1 MEKKPYEKV
10 GLTSEEYQRILDIL
24 GREPNELE
32 LNMYGVMWSEH
43 CSYKN
48 SKPVLKM
55 FPTSGERV
63 LQGPGE
69 NAGIVDIG
77 DGLAVVMKIESH
89 NHPSAVEPY
98 QGAATGVG
106 GIVRDIFTM
115 GARPVALLDSLRFG
129 ELDNER
135 TKYLFEKVIE
145 GIAGYGNSIGIPTVG
160 GEVYFNDCY
169 RGNPLVNAMCVGL
182 IRHDDIKRGTAA
194 GVGNA
199 VMIVGAFTGRDG
211 IGGASFAS
219 AELNEESEE
228 NRSPMQVG
236 DPFMEKLLLEACL
249 ELFKTGYVVGMQDL
263 GAAGL
268 TSASS
273 ETASRG
279 GSGMDIDV
287 ALVPRRETGMIPV
300 EVMISE
306 SQERMLVIVEKGK
319 EQEVRDIFEKWGLHS
334 AVIGRVTDDGM
345 LTIRENGEVVGR
357 VPAKSLSEDAPV
369 YHREYREP
377 AYYKQLKDL
386 DMESLEMPGD
396 YNDVLVKLLRSP
408 NIASKKWAYRQFDN
422 MVGTCTVV
430 GPGSDAAVIR
440 IRGTGKA
447 I

>member
-10 GLTSEEYQRILDIL
+10 GLTREEYQRILDIL

-115 GARPVALLDSLRFG
+115 GARPVALLGSLRFG

-145 GIAGYGNSIGIPTVG
+145 GIAGYGNSLGIPTVG

-169 RGNPLVNAMCVGL
+169 RGNPLVNAMGVGL

-194 GVGNA
+194 GAGNA

-219 AELNEESEE
+219 TELNEESEE
-228 NRSPMQVG
+228 KRSPMQVG

-279 GSGMDIDV
+279 DSGIEIDV

-306 SQERMLVIVEKGK
+306 SQ
-319 EQEVRDIFEKWGLHS
+319 S
-334 AVIGRVTDDGM
+334 AC
-345 LTIRENGEVVGR
+345 
-357 VPAKSLSEDAPV
+357 
-369 YHREYREP
+369 
-377 AYYKQLKDL
+377 
-386 DMESLEMPGD
+386 
-396 YNDVLVKLLRSP
+396 
-408 NIASKKWAYRQFDN
+408 W
-422 MVGTCTVV
+422 
-430 GPGSDAAVIR
+430 
-440 IRGTGKA
+440 
-447 I
+447 